1 MGCHFVNELLLVRA
15 LKWSTSLASLAII
28 ERKSEGMA
36 EKLRVDIWSD
46 VVCPW
51 CMIGKANLERGIEQ
65 SGIEA
70 DIYWRA
76 FELDPNA
83 VVDCST
89 SMVEALAVKYRMS
102 DVDVN
107 LMVDSMTGR
116 AADLGLEFNL
126 RDQLPTSTLNAHRLI
141 QAASDQDL
149 ILGGLIATRF
159 AMGALR
165 DGLCVS
171 DPAVLT
177 QLAVE
182 TGMDEKLVHR
192 VLGGDAFL
200 DIVRADEKSAREIG
214 ATGVPFF
221 MFNERVGLSGA
232 QPPEVLI
239 QAMRQASEL

>member
-1 MGCHFVNELLLVRA
+1 
-15 LKWSTSLASLAII
+15 
-28 ERKSEGMA
+28 MA

-51 CMIGKANLERGIEQ
+51 CMIGMAHLERGIEQ
-65 SGIEA
+65 SGIEV

-83 VVDCST
+83 LADCST
-89 SMVEALAVKYRMS
+89 SSMSSLKMVEGLSAKYRMS
-102 DVDVN
+102 ETDVIS
-107 LMVDSMTGR
+107 MVDSMTAR

-141 QAASDQDL
+141 QAASSQDL
-149 ILGGLIATRF
+149 TLGGLIATRF

-182 TGMDEKLVHR
+182 TGMDVKEVHR
-192 VLGGDAFL
+192 VLDGDAFL
-200 DIVRADEKSAREIG
+200 DIVRADEMSAREVG

-221 MFNERVGLSGA
+221 MFNNRIGLSGA
-232 QPPEVLI
+232 QPTEVI
-239 QAMRQASEL
+239 VQAMRQASEL

>member
-1 MGCHFVNELLLVRA
+1 MGCHLANELLLVRGF
-15 LKWSTSLASLAII
+15 KWSTSLGSLVKL

-51 CMIGKANLERGIEQ
+51 CMIGKAHLERGIEQ
-65 SGIEA
+65 SGIEV

-83 VVDCST
+83 VADCST

-102 DVDVN
+102 DADVN
-107 LMVDSMTGR
+107 SMVDSMTER

-165 DGLCVS
+165 DGLCAS

-182 TGMDEKLVHR
+182 TGMDEKEVHG

-200 DIVRADEKSAREIG
+200 DVVRADEMSAREIG

-221 MFNERVGLSGA
+221 MFNKRLGLSGA
-232 QPPEVLI
+232 QPTEVLI

>member
-1 MGCHFVNELLLVRA
+1 MRA
-15 LKWSTSLASLAII
+15 LKWSTSLGLLVKL

-51 CMIGKANLERGIEQ
+51 CMIGKAHLERGIEQ
-65 SGIEA
+65 SGIEV

-89 SMVEALAVKYRMS
+89 SSMSSMSMVEALAVKYRMS
-102 DVDVN
+102 DADVN
-107 LMVDSMTGR
+107 SMVDSMTER

-149 ILGGLIATRF
+149 ILGGLVATRF

-182 TGMDEKLVHR
+182 TGMDGDEVHR
-192 VLGGDAFL
+192 VLEGDAFL
-200 DIVRADEKSAREIG
+200 EVVRADEMSAREIG

-221 MFNERVGLSGA
+221 MFNERLGLSGA
-232 QPPEVLI
+232 QPTEVLI
-239 QAMRQASEL
+239 QAMKQASEL